1 MFDLVKFIV
10 FLFFFVFLPGRLVVL
25 LAKIK
30 LPFIEEILISLALGI
45 PLLTFSSWVLGYLTL
60 SFLLFP
66 LFILADLFLFLKLKW
81 RPEKLR
87 FTKKSL
93 LPIFVISV
101 GSLFQG
107 LLMFK
112 SGTFYQGGIAFWGVH
127 GYDGIWHAALIQE
140 LSSHFP
146 PQNPGFAGEALKN
159 YHFLTDLF
167 MAQIYR
173 VTRIPILDLYFR
185 FCPAFFVVLL
195 NSLVFLFAKRWSG
208 KTSIACWSVFF
219 VSVAGSFGWVPQLF
233 GKGSNNWE
241 TAFWGIQPTTAF
253 LNPPFGVSLILL
265 VLGLVLFEIY
275 LKERTRSLILILSFV
290 FGLLVGFKVYAGII
304 VLGGLG
310 ILGIWEIFKKESD
323 LLLAFFLSLVLALLI
338 YLPTSSGSTNFL
350 VWQPWWFIK
359 TMIEAPDRLN
369 WSSLELRRQI
379 YVAYNDWI
387 SLFLLQTMAFF
398 IFLVGNLGTRVIGFI
413 TAVKKIFRGLSIDRF
428 LLLIALIAFLPPI
441 FFTQKAVPWN
451 SIQFLYYFIFVFSFF
466 AAETMVLIISK
477 LKFRIFKI
485 IFILLV
491 VACALPSTIKTIY
504 WFTAPVPTTLLDK
517 KEVEALKFLKEKS
530 KIDDILLT
538 YPYGERQAKHF
549 PKPSVPLTYYN
560 SPYVSFFTARRV
572 FLEDQNAA
580 IILSYNLDQRLS
592 EEKEFFSFK
601 DSGLAKKF
609 LEEKNIQFIYL
620 VDDQGSQ
627 LQPDKIGLE
636 KIFDNQKV
644 RIYNRWQNTV
654 DY

>member
-1 MFDLVKFIV
+1 MFEAVKFIT
-10 FLFFFVFLPGRLVVL
+10 FLFFFVFLPGRLVTL

-30 LPFIEEILISLALGI
+30 LPPIEEILISMALGI

-60 SFLLFP
+60 SFLVFP
-66 LFILADLFLFLKLKW
+66 LFILADLWLFLKLKW

-93 LPIFVISV
+93 LPIFVIGF

-112 SGTFYQGGIAFWGVH
+112 SGTFYQGGLAFWGVH

-140 LSSHFP
+140 LANHFP
-146 PQNPGFAGEALKN
+146 PQNPGFAGEVLKN

-167 MAQIYR
+167 MAQIHKF
-173 VTRIPILDLYFR
+173 TGIPILDLYFR
-185 FCPAFFVVLL
+185 FCPAFFVALL
-195 NSLVFLFAKRWSG
+195 NSLVFLFARRLSG

-241 TAFWGIQPTTAF
+241 TAFWGVQPTTAF

-265 VLGLVLFEIY
+265 VLGLILFEIY
-275 LKERTRSLILILSFV
+275 LKKRTCSLILILSFV

-304 VLGGLG
+304 VLGALGLLGVLG
-310 ILGIWEIFKKESD
+310 IFGRKKDILVIFILS
-323 LLLAFFLSLVLALLI
+323 FFLSLLV
-338 YLPTSSGSTNFL
+338 YLPISSGSGNFL

-387 SLFLLQTMAFF
+387 SFFLLQAMAFF

-413 TAVKKIFRGLSIDRF
+413 TAVKKIFKGFLIGRF

-451 SIQFLYYFIFVFSFF
+451 SIQFLYYFIFIFSFF
-466 AAETMVLIISK
+466 AAESMVLIISK
-477 LKFRIFKI
+477 LKFKTIKI
-485 IFILLV
+485 IFAVLV
-491 VACALPSTIKTIY
+491 VAAALPSTLKTIY
-504 WFTAPVPTTLLDK
+504 WFNAPVPTTLLGK

-530 KIDDILLT
+530 KPEDILLT
-538 YPYGERQAKHF
+538 YPYGELQAKHF
-549 PKPSVPLTYYN
+549 PKSPVPMTYYN
-560 SPYVSFFTARRV
+560 SPYVSFFTGRRV
-572 FLEDQNAA
+572 FLEDLNAA
-580 IILSYNLDQRLS
+580 TILGYDIQSRLDKEEKFFQTQDSSWARNFLTDQRVN
-592 EEKEFFSFK
+592 FV
-601 DSGLAKKF
+601 
-609 LEEKNIQFIYL
+609 YL
-620 VDDQGSQ
+620 VDDQRINLKPEDIS
-627 LQPDKIGLE
+627 LNE
-636 KIFDNQKV
+636 IFNNQKV
-644 RIYNRWQNTV
+644 RIYEV
-654 DY
+654 GGKI

>member
-1 MFDLVKFIV
+1 MLDFLKFLI
-10 FLFFFVFLPGRLVVL
+10 FLFLFVFLPGRLVIL

-30 LPFIEEILISLALGI
+30 LPSIEEILISLALGI

-66 LFILADLFLFLKLKW
+66 ILLFADLYLVFYKKW
-81 RPEKLR
+81 RLPKIKIQEGDY
-87 FTKKSL
+87 
-93 LPIFVISV
+93 LPIFVVIL
-101 GSLFQG
+101 GALFQG

-112 SGTFYQGGIAFWGVH
+112 SGTFYQGGLAFWGVH
-127 GYDGIWHAALIQE
+127 GYDGIWHAVLIQE
-140 LSSHFP
+140 LANHFP

-159 YHFLTDLF
+159 YHFLADLF
-167 MAQIYR
+167 MAQIYKL
-173 VTRIPILDLYFR
+173 TRTPILDLYFR

-208 KTSIACWSVFF
+208 KVSIACWSVFF
-219 VSVAGSFGWVPQLF
+219 VSVAGSFGWVPPLF

-241 TAFWGIQPTTAF
+241 TAFWGVQPTTAF

-265 VLGLVLFEIY
+265 VLGLVLLEIY
-275 LKERTRSLILILSFV
+275 LKKRTRSLILILSFV
-290 FGLLVGFKVYAGII
+290 FGILSGFKVYAGII
-304 VLGGLG
+304 VLGTLG
-310 ILGIWEIFKKESD
+310 ILGIWEIFKKRND
-323 LLLAFFLSLVLALLI
+323 LLLTFFLSLILALLI

-359 TMIEAPDRLN
+359 TMVEAPDRLN

-387 SLFLLQTMAFF
+387 SLFFLQTIAFF

-413 TAVKKIFRGLSIDRF
+413 EAAKKIFRGLSIDRF

-451 SIQFLYYFIFVFSFF
+451 SIQFLYYFIFIFSFF
-466 AAETMVLIISK
+466 AAESVVLIISK
-477 LKFRIFKI
+477 LKIKILKI
-485 IFILLV
+485 IFGVLII
-491 VACALPSTIKTIY
+491 AFALPSTIKTIY
-504 WFTAPVPTTLLDK
+504 WFNAPIPTTLLDQ

-530 KIDDILLT
+530 KPEDILLT
-538 YPYGERQAKHF
+538 YPYGELQSKHF
-549 PKPSVPLTYYN
+549 PKPPVPMTYYN
-560 SPYVSFFTARRV
+560 SAYVSFFTGRRV

-601 DSGLAKKF
+601 DFGLAKKF
-609 LEEKNIQFIYL
+609 LKERSIHFIYL

-644 RIYNRWQNTV
+644 RIYEVGDTI
-654 DY
+654 